1 MSEQLVVVI
10 SGVGRGLGNALA
22 HVYLAR
28 PNCTVVGSVRDE
40 AAPGIASLKSAATD
54 HNSTLLIVKIESA
67 SETDAQNAVDLMRAS
82 GIDHIDVLIANA
94 GVSPPLVRL
103 ETESLAAIESAFRV
117 NALGPLA
124 LYQACQPLLMASA
137 SPRFVTIGST
147 AASIGAMGSS
157 RSWIA
162 PAYCISKSALNWIT
176 VSAHHGNERLISVAV
191 NPGLVDSDMGNK
203 TAREHLGLERA
214 PVRMA
219 DSAEKILKLIDQAT
233 RDKTSGKFI
242 HAIHGAWVAHLAD
255 VS

>member
-1 MSEQLVVVI
+1 MSEQTVVVI

-22 HVYLAR
+22 HAYLAR
-28 PNCTVVGSVRDE
+28 PNCTVVGSVRDVT
-40 AAPGIASLKSAATD
+40 APGVASLKSAATGP
-54 HNSTLLIVKIESA
+54 NYTLLLVKIESA
-67 SETDAQNAVDLMRAS
+67 SSTNAQDAVDQMRAA
-82 GIDHIDVLIANA
+82 GIDRIDVLIANA
-94 GVSPPLVRL
+94 GVSPPLVPL

-124 LYQACQPLLMASA
+124 LYQACHPLLMASEN
-137 SPRFVTIGST
+137 PRFVTIGSA

-176 VSAHHGNERLISVAV
+176 VSAHYGNERLISVAV

-219 DSAEKILKLIDQAT
+219 DSAEKIIKLIDGAT
-233 RDKTSGKFI
+233 RDTVSGKFL
-242 HAIHGAWVAHLAD
+242 HAIHGTEIPW
-255 VS
+255 